1 MVGQRLDPLE
11 LVLALAATILIG
23 RHRGTPRERP
33 DARAGSPSPRVA
45 TALRV
50 QPSQADRHSS
60 MVSGLNDLGLLSE
73 GLGWKSRQIPEMNYR
88 GVETGAGGRIDG
100 AILKLGMWKQQKR
113 RAL

>member
-1 MVGQRLDPLE
+1 
-11 LVLALAATILIG
+11 
-23 RHRGTPRERP
+23 
-33 DARAGSPSPRVA
+33 
-45 TALRV
+45 
-50 QPSQADRHSS
+50 